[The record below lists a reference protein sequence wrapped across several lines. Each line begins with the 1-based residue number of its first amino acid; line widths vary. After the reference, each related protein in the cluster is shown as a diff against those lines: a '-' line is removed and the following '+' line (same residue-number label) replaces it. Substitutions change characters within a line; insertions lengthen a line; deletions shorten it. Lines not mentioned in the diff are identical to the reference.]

1 MFNSVS
7 FIEANGKDFP
17 SKTVLR
23 YCHTVWLVATVVSF
37 RTYGFESGSGCVM
50 MIGQFSL
57 MAEVT
62 CTHIFI
68 NIMKCWP
75 ECGNGKW
82 RLTLAFKLYD
92 QENRWRITVSW
103 YEPLVICA
111 LKVC

>member
-7 FIEANGKDFP
+7 FIEANEKDFP

-23 YCHTVWLVATVVSF
+23 YTTIGIQWHRMDVVATVDSVLC
-37 RTYGFESGSGCVM
+37 FESGSGCVM

-68 NIMKCWP
+68 NIIKCWT
-75 ECGNGKW
+75 C
-82 RLTLAFKLYD
+82 
-92 QENRWRITVSW
+92 
-103 YEPLVICA
+103 
-111 LKVC
+111 